1 MSFAWSYNLL
11 ILVYKKYANLLLHH
25 SCWKVYH
32 FECLYFFLKNLK
44 RTYCFLYKLGRKWT
58 RLMDIN
64 TGYYHECFLTSSLMW
79 CFYQISTGETV
90 DVVIIAILVVQSAFC
105 SIFFPILFV
114 MVYITWF
121 HILLWSVILWN
132 TDKFWVLFRLKSF

>member
-1 MSFAWSYNLL
+1 MQTYYYIIVAGKSIISN
-11 ILVYKKYANLLLHH
+11 VYIFFWKICSVHIVSLH
-25 SCWKVYH
+25 
-32 FECLYFFLKNLK
+32 
-44 RTYCFLYKLGRKWT
+44 KLGRKWT

-132 TDKFWVLFRLKSF
+132 TDTFWVLLRLKSF